1 MYYLCLVAWLQDPLL
16 NKSKFLTYILIICLF
31 LSCSFSG
38 AEKKLRYAP
47 DMISSQLKIP
57 LKTNEILSCLRVFVF
72 SVNCRT
78 SEDKRDFYDVSYS

>member
-1 MYYLCLVAWLQDPLL
+1 MFGGLAARSIIEQ
-16 NKSKFLTYILIICLF
+16 KQILTYILIICLF

-72 SVNCRT
+72 FVNCRT